1 MNVTPLYNQRAL
13 YLPDADTAVIADL
26 HIGIEYELS
35 LMGAHIPSQTASL
48 ASRCSELCREL
59 DVAKLLIAGDLKH
72 MITAGG
78 DSSEHDWAMRQERW
92 ELRSFVQSLSAFD
105 TELVK
110 GNHDGGLFSSAQLMV
125 HDSRG
130 VCCGDVGVAHGH
142 AWPSDEVMQ
151 SDMLVMGH
159 VHPTVRLRD
168 DLGFSISKP
177 CWLRVPL
184 LPEEAR
190 ERYPSVN
197 PDLEVVVM
205 PAFNPLCGGMAVNME
220 GILGPLQG
228 IVDVDAGQVY
238 LLDGMHLGSI
248 GSLRL

>member
-1 MNVTPLYNQRAL
+1 MNATPLYNQRAL

-35 LMGAHIPSQTASL
+35 LTGANIPSQTSSL
-48 ASRCSELCREL
+48 ASCCSELTEEL

-72 MITAGG
+72 MITAEGN
-78 DSSEHDWAMRQERW
+78 SPEHDRALRQERW
-92 ELRSFVQSLSAFD
+92 ELRSFVQSLLGFN

-110 GNHDGGLFSSAQLMV
+110 GNHDGGLFSSALLTV

-130 VCCGDVGVAHGH
+130 VCCANVGVAHGH

-151 SDMLVMGH
+151 SDMLVIGH
-159 VHPTVRLRD
+159 MHPMVRLRD

-184 LPEEAR
+184 LPDKAR
-190 ERYPSVN
+190 QRYPSVN
-197 PDLEVVVM
+197 PNMEVVVM
-205 PAFNPLCGGMAVNME
+205 PAFNPLCGGMAVNTD
-220 GILGPLQG
+220 GILGPLHD

-238 LLDGMHLGSI
+238 LLDGTHLGNV